1 MGQARVVIQFQK
13 GMLKLGRFGQTI
25 VDLTL
30 KGALTRLAI

>member
-30 KGALTRLAI
+30 KDALTRLAI